1 MPSHVRY
8 GKKSVLTIK
17 SYYHYFDEVQIT
29 GGTDMISSFSDKTD
43 TVLIVDDTIG
53 NHEVLQSF
61 LNDIGVKCESAFDG
75 MEAITRCTSSDSS
88 YYSLI
93 LMDINLPGMDGI
105 QTAKKLKNAG
115 IASPIIAVTAASSGE
130 SMIKEAKEHGIF
142 DMILF
147 KPFNASG
154 FYTALSPYIKQTFLH
169 SLSPETQTGDE
180 DPYAA
185 MDSDVCDVHAAIENM
200 GNNARLFRKHFGNF
214 KNNNVDLALRLSTM
228 VEAERFSD
236 ASMLCHSIKG
246 LAGMLGLNG
255 LYNHLIML
263 EKPLK
268 LRQEETADRCDTD
281 SEIRRLILCI
291 GNDIR
296 LICQI
301 QF

>member
-1 MPSHVRY
+1 
-8 GKKSVLTIK
+8 
-17 SYYHYFDEVQIT
+17 
-29 GGTDMISSFSDKTD
+29 MISSLSDKTD

-75 MEAITRCTSSDSS
+75 MEAITRCSSSDSS

-93 LMDINLPGMDGI
+93 LMDINQPGMDGI
-105 QTAKKLKNAG
+105 QTARELKKGG
-115 IASPIIAVTAASSGE
+115 ISTPIVAVTAASSGE
-130 SMIKEAKEHGIF
+130 SRIKEAKEQGIF

-147 KPFNASG
+147 KPFNAPG
-154 FYTALSPYIKQTFLH
+154 FYTALSPYIKQAFLH
-169 SLSPETQTGDE
+169 SLSPGTQPGDD
-180 DPYAA
+180 DPYSAL
-185 MDSDVCDVHAAIENM
+185 DHNVCDVHAAIENM
-200 GNNARLFRKHFGNF
+200 GNNARLFMKHFDNF
-214 KNNNVDLALRLSTM
+214 KHNNVDLALRLSTM
-228 VEAERFSD
+228 VETDHFSD

-255 LYNHLIML
+255 LYKHLIML
-263 EKPLK
+263 EKPLQ
-268 LRQEETADRCDTD
+268 LRQSENADSRDTD
-281 SEIRRLILCI
+281 SEIQRLLLCI